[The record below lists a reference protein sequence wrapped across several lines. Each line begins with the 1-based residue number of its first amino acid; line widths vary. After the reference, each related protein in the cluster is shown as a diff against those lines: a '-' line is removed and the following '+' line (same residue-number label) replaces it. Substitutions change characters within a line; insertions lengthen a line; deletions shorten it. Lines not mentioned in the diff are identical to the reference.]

1 MRSETILTVKNKA
14 SSQRLNA
21 LSNIYLRMLTMSDAN
36 DVATPT
42 KDIHNVVELPI
53 AEFFDFTLFGST
65 YRRSFCCR

>member
-1 MRSETILTVKNKA
+1 
-14 SSQRLNA
+14 
-21 LSNIYLRMLTMSDAN
+21 MLTMSDAN

-65 YRRSFCCR
+65 YRRSFYCR